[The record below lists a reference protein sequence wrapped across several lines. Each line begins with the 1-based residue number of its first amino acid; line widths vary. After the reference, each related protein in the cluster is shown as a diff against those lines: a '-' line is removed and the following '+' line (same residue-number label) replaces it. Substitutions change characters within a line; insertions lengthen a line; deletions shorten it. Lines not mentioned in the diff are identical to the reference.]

1 MEVLSEMRCRGRGFA
16 ASALQLF
23 LTGERWSGA
32 RGEELFYYMQIPN
45 KCKHFSELFLI
56 IR

>member
-32 RGEELFYYMQIPN
+32 RKEELFYYMQIPN